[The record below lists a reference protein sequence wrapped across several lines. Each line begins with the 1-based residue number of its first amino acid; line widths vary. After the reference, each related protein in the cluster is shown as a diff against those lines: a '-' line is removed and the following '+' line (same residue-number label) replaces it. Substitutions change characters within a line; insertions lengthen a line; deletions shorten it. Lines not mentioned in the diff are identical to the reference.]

1 MILAGGSG
9 LLMAIVRNPGL
20 SAGSTPGQQH
30 YIYHNAPPARTTGAQ
45 DQAFFAYS
53 SSPLLS
59 RPLKAVQAAVAGET
73 T

>member
-1 MILAGGSG
+1 MPGGSG
-9 LLMAIVRNPGL
+9 LLGAIVGNPDL
-20 SAGSTPGQQH
+20 SAGSTPWQKH
-30 YIYHNAPPARTTGAQ
+30 YIHYTASPARITGAL